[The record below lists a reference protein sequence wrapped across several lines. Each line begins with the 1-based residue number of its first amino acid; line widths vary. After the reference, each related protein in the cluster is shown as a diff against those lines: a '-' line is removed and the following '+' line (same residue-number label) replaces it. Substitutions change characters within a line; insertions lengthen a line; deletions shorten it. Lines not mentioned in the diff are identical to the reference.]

1 MSELKGAEAWQFIR
15 MGNPE
20 RGAGK
25 AGQEAG
31 DPLAE
36 RLPAALES

>member
-15 MGNPE
+15 MGNLE

-31 DPLAE
+31 DPLAGTSPG
-36 RLPAALES
+36 RS